1 MSEEAAVATVMKQ
14 LLEGLAA
21 FHAAGLVHRDVKPH
35 NVSAGGDERD
45 IPCSPLSLSVDP
57 LPTTPA

>member
-1 MSEEAAVATVMKQ
+1 MALSQDLDVSEEAAVATVMKQ

-35 NVSAGGDERD
+35 NVSARAE
-45 IPCSPLSLSVDP
+45 CSSLLASHSH
-57 LPTTPA
+57 